1 MCGFFSLWSLIAVR
15 TILLLISLALLPGC
29 AVVSVAD
36 AVVTVAATGVS
47 VAAKTTGAV
56 IDAAIPDSDQTDGQ
70 D

>member
-1 MCGFFSLWSLIAVR
+1 MR

-56 IDAAIPDSDQTDGQ
+56 IDAAIPDSDEAEGQ